1 MFLLMKSSNPRLA
14 HTFIAIALLLLASA
28 AQPATNPTTKDSV
41 TLKNVRLWRGTDYT
55 RLVLD
60 LDAPVEHKLIRLTDP
75 ERVIVDI
82 PNAQLSASLANLPL
96 SGTPINIIRSS
107 PAGQKDLRLVLD
119 LNQKVVPKSFFLKQY
134 EGSDNRIV
142 LDLYDVIGA
151 TNTISIASAS
161 AASSSINT
169 QPLNSADIKE
179 PDGLDAL
186 IASTQIPNAPQ
197 EAKVA
202 QETKQVQETKP
213 TQESKP
219 TEEYKPPQEIK
230 KLPDMKGA
238 RAIIIAVD
246 AGHGGEDTG
255 ALGPNKLR
263 EKDITLAI
271 AKELV
276 TMFNNDPGFHARL
289 TRSSDFFI
297 PLEKRRKI
305 ARDMKADLFISVH
318 ADAFKNPSAKGASV
332 FALSRKGAT
341 SETARFLAQ
350 HENESDLIGGIGG
363 ISLDDK
369 DAILAEVLVDLSMT
383 ATVNASL
390 QVGSYVLHSLDN
402 IATLHAH
409 HVEQAGFVVLKS
421 PDVPSIL
428 VETGFISNK
437 EESRLL
443 ASSAY
448 RSQIAESIL
457 KGTKNYFMQNPPVG
471 TYLAAQ
477 QEGGAAR
484 SIERQHL
491 VTQGDTLAVIA
502 ERYSLNQ
509 SHLMKYNS
517 LKNSTIKIGQT
528 LKIPAL
534 N

>member
-1 MFLLMKSSNPRLA
+1 MFLLMQSSNPRLL
-14 HTFIAIALLLLASA
+14 HTFIAITLLLGMAHPYFTF
-28 AQPATNPTTKDSV
+28 AQPTASQGPAPIV
-41 TLKNVRLWRGTDYT
+41 TLKNVRLWRGSDYT

-60 LDAPVEHKLIRLTDP
+60 IDSPVEHKLIRLTDP

-82 PNAQLSASLANLPL
+82 PNAQLNTSLTHLPL
-96 SGTPINIIRSS
+96 TGTPISAIRSS

-119 LNQKVVPKSFFLKQY
+119 LHQKVVPKSFFLKKY
-134 EGSDNRIV
+134 EGSDDRIV

-151 TNTISIASAS
+151 PATTGTTAQTTVT
-161 AASSSINT
+161 SSLKAQSS
-169 QPLNSADIKE
+169 QPREIKE
-179 PDGLDAL
+179 PDGLETL
-186 IASTQIPNAPQ
+186 IASVQTPDTTQSPKPSQ
-197 EAKVA
+197 EV
-202 QETKQVQETKP
+202 
-213 TQESKP
+213 
-219 TEEYKPPQEIK
+219 K
-230 KLPDMKGA
+230 KLSDITGK

-276 TMFNNDPGFHARL
+276 TLFNNEPGFHARL

-332 FALSRKGAT
+332 FALSRRGAT

-350 HENESDLIGGIGG
+350 HENEADLIGGIGG

-390 QVGSYVLHSLDN
+390 QVGKYVLNSLDN
-402 IATLHAH
+402 VASLHAH

-448 RSQIAESIL
+448 RSQIADSIL
-457 KGTKNYFMQNPPVG
+457 KGTKSYFMQNPPIG
-471 TYLAAQ
+471 TYIAAL
-477 QEGGAAR
+477 QEGGA
-484 SIERQHL
+484 SKSVERQHL

-502 ERYSLNQ
+502 ERYSLSQN
-509 SHLMKYNS
+509 HLMQYNA

-534 N
+534 